1 MKRDADLADFALS
14 RMLRSPQHSRRQA
27 SGPHNRAPWRAGGIC
42 AAAGLACALAGCG
55 AAQSGQAQDP
65 QRQALAEYDIA
76 RDLLLNREQPREALR
91 HSLDAQA
98 LDDSNPDINHFTA
111 LVYLDLCRRSERD
124 CRLDAAETHARRA
137 LELLPD
143 FLESRNTLGV
153 IQIHAG
159 RPGEAIETL
168 LPLTR
173 AMLYRT
179 PEVAW
184 GNLGW
189 AQLKLGQFEQAAT
202 SLERS
207 VSAQPDFCVGHFRLG
222 LARRELGQLA
232 AAEHSFTQALES
244 AAGRCRGLQAAYW
257 HRGQLR
263 QARSEIE
270 AAKSDFK
277 ACVALSALSQE
288 GQACKTALRSLAS
301 PPARPH
307 AARGTH

>member
-1 MKRDADLADFALS
+1 MERCTATS
-14 RMLRSPQHSRRQA
+14 VRRTRA
-27 SGPHNRAPWRAGGIC
+27 HNRKRVGPAG
-42 AAAGLACALAGCG
+42 AASRFGGALAACLTGALAGCG
-55 AAQSGQAQDP
+55 APQSRPGQDP

-91 HSLDAQA
+91 HSLDAHA

-111 LVYLDLCRRSERD
+111 LVYLDLCRRNERD
-124 CRLDAAETHARRA
+124 CRLDAAESHARQA
-137 LELLPD
+137 LEVLPD
-143 FLESRNTLGV
+143 FLEARNTLGV

-159 RPGEAIETL
+159 RPGEAVSTL
-168 LPLTR
+168 LPLTQE
-173 AMLYRT
+173 MLYRT

-189 AQLKLGQFEQAAT
+189 AQLKLGQFQQAAA

-222 LARRELGQLA
+222 LARRALGQLDG
-232 AAEHSFTQALES
+232 AERSFTQALEG

-263 QARSEIE
+263 SERGQQG
-270 AAKSDFK
+270 AAETDFR
-277 ACVALSALSQE
+277 ACVALSTRSQD
-288 GQACKTALRSLAS
+288 GRACQTALEALA
-301 PPARPH
+301 PPQPKPR
-307 AARGTH
+307 AARAN